1 MLQNTVKNLG
11 KMLQEQMKNTEKCNY
26 EVELAGV

>member
-1 MLQNTVKNLG
+1 MLQNMVKKCR

>member
-11 KMLQEQMKNTEKCNY
+11 KMLQEPMKNTEKCIY
-26 EVELAGV
+26 EVELAGL